1 MRGAERTTIL
11 KNGEKEKKT
20 LVFEKWGTDFET
32 NNMTR
37 MAARTGVDDGT
48 LRDGG
53 LAPRKI

>member
-1 MRGAERTTIL
+1 M
-11 KNGEKEKKT
+11 KNGEKKKKA
-20 LVFEKWGTDFET
+20 VMVEKWGTDFET

-37 MAARTGVDDGT
+37 MAARKGVDDGT

>member
-1 MRGAERTTIL
+1 M
-11 KNGEKEKKT
+11 KNGEKKKKT
-20 LVFEKWGTDFET
+20 VMVEKWGTDFET

-53 LAPRKI
+53 